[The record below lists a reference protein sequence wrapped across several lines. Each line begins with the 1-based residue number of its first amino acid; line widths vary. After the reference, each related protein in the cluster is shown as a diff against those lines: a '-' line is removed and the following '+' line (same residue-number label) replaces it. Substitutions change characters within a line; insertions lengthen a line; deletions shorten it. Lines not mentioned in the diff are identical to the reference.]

1 MVTSFSIL
9 VIAQKLQREK
19 TKFVLLSSQLSWR
32 TRAGTLARY
41 VGKLSRCSTLFK
53 HYVLTTST
61 TAFNWTMNFT
71 VTASEQFK
79 TGRVM
84 RPLFE
89 PLGKSSWRSRC
100 SFEMPILG
108 QLGNV
113 EALTADTN
121 RKKGWVSFGSHHLLS
136 HLDMGCDLNSAP
148 FISRNQM
155 LNFVQRWNESVGAIY
170 A

>member
-79 TGRVM
+79 AGRVM

-89 PLGKSSWRSRC
+89 PPGKSSWRSRC
-100 SFEMPILG
+100 SFDMPILG
-108 QLGNV
+108 QGNV
-113 EALTADTN
+113 EALAADTK
-121 RKKGWVSFGSHHLLS
+121 RKKG
-136 HLDMGCDLNSAP
+136 
-148 FISRNQM
+148 
-155 LNFVQRWNESVGAIY
+155 
-170 A
+170 